1 MQQTAR
7 IIVSVDETRA
17 GDDAGALLD
26 ELVGPFYDADGV
38 TRYLGLDGDDLARM
52 IAAERVIWAP
62 LTGGTP
68 VFPAWQFHPDR
79 HVHEPLLTVWQALRQ
94 AADPWTAACWMCA
107 PSADLDDQTAITY
120 LTRGP
125 RDPRRLDTVLARAS
139 EDGAR
144 WLQ

>member
-1 MQQTAR
+1 
-7 IIVSVDETRA
+7 
-17 GDDAGALLD
+17 
-26 ELVGPFYDADGV
+26 
-38 TRYLGLDGDDLARM
+38 
-52 IAAERVIWAP
+52 
-62 LTGGTP
+62 
-68 VFPAWQFHPDR
+68 
-79 HVHEPLLTVWQALRQ
+79 
-94 AADPWTAACWMCA
+94 MCA

>member
-1 MQQTAR
+1 M
-7 IIVSVDETRA
+7 DETS
-17 GDDAGALLD
+17 AGAAAAAILD

-38 TRYLGLDGDDLARM
+38 TGYLGLDGDALARLV
-52 IAAERVIWAP
+52 AAEQVIWVP
-62 LTGGTP
+62 LAGGTP
-68 VFPAWQFHPDR
+68 VFPAWQFPDGR
-79 HVHEPLLTVWQALRQ
+79 WVDERLLTVWQALRR
-94 AADPWTAACWMCA
+94 AAEPWTAACWMCA